1 MYVMVNIILPPL
13 SPPSAEETSLSA
25 FYSKFIVVVFVVATA
40 VTNNAELC
48 TS

>member
-1 MYVMVNIILPPL
+1 MYVIVNIILPPL
-13 SPPSAEETSLSA
+13 SPPSAAALPSSIVW
-25 FYSKFIVVVFVVATA
+25 SKFIVVVFVVATA